1 MPPENATG
9 QYLELPL
16 DRIRASSQNPRSA
29 TNEAG
34 IAELAQSILRY
45 GLIQPIVVRETPIG
59 GRTWEIIA
67 GHRRC
72 EAARRAGL
80 ERIRAVLLRETPD
93 RLALELM
100 LAENVQR
107 EGLDPIDEAR
117 AYQRLMDECRLTQ
130 AQLAARVGRSQP
142 HVSGMLALLELPV
155 DVQFQVKR
163 REIPVS
169 HGKRLAVL
177 ADRPDEC
184 RRLAAKAARTS
195 FPELSR
201 EVTQVRSG
209 SVACPP
215 PKRPPGACRVRGS
228 AGGPH

>member
-1 MPPENATG
+1 MPPESATG
-9 QYLELPL
+9 QYL
-16 DRIRASSQNPRSA
+16 
-29 TNEAG
+29 
-34 IAELAQSILRY
+34 
-45 GLIQPIVVRETPIG
+45 
-59 GRTWEIIA
+59 
-67 GHRRC
+67 RC

-142 HVSGMLALLELPV
+142 HVSAMLALLELPV
-155 DVQFQVKR
+155 DVQFQLKR
-163 REIPVS
+163 GEIPVS

-215 PKRPPGACRVRGS
+215 PSVRQALAEFVALLEGRTEPLTPAEWES
-228 AGGPH
+228 ALRSARAALGRCSRKDS